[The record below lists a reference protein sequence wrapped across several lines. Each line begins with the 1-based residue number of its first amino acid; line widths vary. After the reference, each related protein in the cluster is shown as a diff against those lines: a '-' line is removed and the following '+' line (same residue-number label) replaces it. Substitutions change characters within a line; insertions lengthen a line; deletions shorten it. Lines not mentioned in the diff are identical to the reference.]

1 MSYHKLQILNSLI
14 VAEEQTIKI
23 VALKAAPKF
32 LSSNYNFE
40 WRMKVENDRRLVQSL
55 PSIDVTDLVVAKA
68 IHRQVQMSGELS
80 KILKNS
86 SWLRAMLSSLESLPV
101 CISIA
106 AASESVRGFPLLY
119 VNAAFEDATGYC
131 RSEIIGQNCRFLQT
145 GKRNGEIAE
154 KESTDKLTSALKDAQ
169 IVRVAITNYKK
180 DGTPFR
186 NLLAMKPIM
195 DEVIEFFLYTFYSC
209 DISFFVSFSFHTISS
224 FYSLFLRMA
233 SV

>member
-1 MSYHKLQILNSLI
+1 MSDHKLQILNSLI

-195 DEVIEFFLYTFYSC
+195 DEVIEFFCLHFIPVIYHF
-209 DISFFVSFSFHTISS
+209 
-224 FYSLFLRMA
+224 LFLFLFIRFLHFIL
-233 SV
+233 SY